1 MKKNKD
7 IAIGITTFL
16 RDDSLIRLIKS
27 LTEYCPEFK
36 IYVADQ
42 GESTPYKRLIYRGLQ
57 RDGHIITYIPFD
69 SGISKTRKVL
79 KDIVKEPYLVYME
92 DDFEACPK
100 TNLYILKEILDE
112 NKDIGVVGG
121 NLQGYAKTGAYSYYF
136 DRADDKMIY
145 FPLDYLVQKNL
156 TEWKETSKQTKF
168 IYADIV
174 SDFTMWK
181 KEVPN
186 IFDEPVKTI
195 EHTHVYLLIK
205 YKTNYKV
212 AFCPDCEIK
221 HLHDS
226 TNEQYNKFRV
236 RKEDIDYIKKYWNIS
251 DFYQFNKKVLE
262 HIESSKPVITAPKLE
277 TVEVPKVEI
286 KEEVIIPIKK
296 STETLYAEQIFEIL
310 NKNSIKYYLIQQCCL
325 EAILQKDINAIQI
338 GIFDEEERTKINTLF
353 PNNHFDIRVEYVKK
367 TKPHTYKKQLVEV
380 PFPVIRYLENTFHK
394 EWKELQNGI

>member
-16 RDDSLIRLIKS
+16 RDESLLRLIRS
-27 LTEYCPEFK
+27 LTLYCPEFK
-36 IYVADQ
+36 LYVADQ
-42 GESTPYKRLIYRGLQ
+42 GESTPFKRLIYKGLQ
-57 RDGHIITYIPFD
+57 REGNVVTYIPFD

-79 KDIVKEPYLVYME
+79 KEIVKEPYLVYME

-136 DRADDKMIY
+136 DRADNKMIY

-156 TEWKETSKQTKF
+156 TEWRETSKQTKF

-195 EHTHVYLLIK
+195 EHTHVYLLVK
-205 YKTNYKV
+205 YKTSYKV

-226 TNEQYNKFRV
+226 TNEQYNQFRT
-236 RKEDIDYIKKYWNIS
+236 RKEDLDYIKKYWNIT
-251 DFYQFNKKVLE
+251 DFYQFNKKTLE
-262 HIESSKPVITAPKLE
+262 NIEFSKPILSAPKLE
-277 TVEVPKVEI
+277 TVEVIKPLP
-286 KEEVIIPIKK
+286 KEEVIVPIQK
-296 STETLYAEQIFEIL
+296 STETLSAELIFETL
-310 NKNSIKYYLIQQCCL
+310 NKNNIKYYLIHQCCL
-325 EAILQKDINAIQI
+325 EAILQKDINAVQI
-338 GIFDEEERTKINTLF
+338 GILDKEEKNKIDKLF
-353 PNNHFDIRVEYVKK
+353 PDNHFDIRIEYIKRTK
-367 TKPHTYKKQLVEV
+367 THTYKKQQVQV
-380 PFPVIRYLENTFHK
+380 PMPVVVYLETIFHK
-394 EWKELQNGI
+394 TWEELQNGL